1 MTSPAQRQLLE
12 SPRARELAQAIRRE
26 EWYQRLI
33 DCPHRG
39 VQALVATLT
48 LGAIL
53 DDLAA
58 EDPRAARVMRESAPA
73 AKVDRMRAIEARQ
86 VRRRKRRINMPLP
99 LGADTIAA
107 CERAGLRL
115 TPRYKDG
122 RFVGYT
128 EEEVND
134 G

>member
-1 MTSPAQRQLLE
+1 MTSPAQRKLLAT
-12 SPRARELAQAIRRE
+12 PRARELARAIRRE

-39 VQALVATLT
+39 VQALIATLT

-58 EDPRAARVMRESAPA
+58 VDPEAARVMREASPQAQ
-73 AKVDRMRAIEARQ
+73 VDWSRVRAARQ
-86 VRRRKRRINMPLP
+86 RRFIDRARELAP
-99 LGADTIAA
+99 DTIAA

-115 TPRYKDG
+115 TPRFKDG
-122 RFVGYT
+122 RFVGYV
-128 EEEVND
+128 EEEAET
-134 G
+134 